1 MEEVVEEE
9 NHRKNVLGQT
19 NDTNF
24 PVEEEKKTKKRI
36 KDVEDVCSRKKPRK
50 NAKVTDTS
58 KIIRVA
64 FGKAEDRPMEDGDFL
79 PALRKTANK
88 LQKKILDLDPTLDI
102 SDDDS
107 DDDKH
112 KDNDN
117 LTIRKTERKRTKKKS
132 DDDEYIPESK
142 NKSGKKSKLKRESD
156 DDDEFIR
163 DDDDDDD
170 DEYVPVK
177 ELKKTKSNRDLRNI

>member
-132 DDDEYIPESK
+132 DDDDYIPKIEK
-142 NKSGKKSKLKRESD
+142 NYGRRSKLKRDSD
-156 DDDEFIR
+156 DDDYDDIR
-163 DDDDDDD
+163 DNDDNDNDDDT
-170 DEYVPVK
+170 DEYVPEK
-177 ELKKTKSNRDLRNI
+177 ERKKT